1 MKSKRKSYRRKRPK
15 HKTLRRRGKSKI
27 TKGNIKYRKKRD
39 TRKNRKNHRGGVLG
53 DDSIKRQM
61 QGSEKITALTLLH
74 RDSLRACEAEKV
86 ALKAKITEL
95 EDRQTA
101 LETEKITELEDHQ
114 TALETEKIIREHL
127 EKLENNPFHVKFIP
141 EKYQLQMLKE
151 VGEAIKEMP
160 FGLTLITENVQ
171 QKIPEAVGFA
181 TAKVPFYADKVSPTT
196 TKMPGFRRGKEAFD
210 EEQRQQ
216 RHAI

>member
-15 HKTLRRRGKSKI
+15 HKTRRRRGKSKI

-86 ALKAKITEL
+86 ALKA
-95 EDRQTA
+95 
-101 LETEKITELEDHQ
+101 KITELEDHQ